1 MRIVSLIDELDLLP
15 PLAQLHHDEW
25 SHVSPFKTV
34 GQHLTKL
41 RSRIG
46 RDPIPATFVVAVDR
60 EVVGS
65 VSLLKRDDID
75 DVRPDLTPWLASLM
89 VAPGHRSRGLGR
101 ALVQHCID
109 QARLLG
115 YPALFLYTDS
125 HAAYY
130 SRLGWLT
137 MEQRLSRGADVT
149 VMQFLLTNSPSAG
162 LTRQ

>member
-34 GQHLTKL
+34 SQHLTKL

-46 RDPIPATFVVAVDR
+46 RDPIPATFAVVVDR

-65 VSLLKRDDID
+65 VSLLKRDDIG

-109 QARLLG
+109 DARLLG

-125 HAAYY
+125 AAAYY